1 MAVDYLSTLN
11 SNGSGLNITQIV
23 DSLVQAEVQ
32 PQRSLVSKSQGVTQV
47 KLTELAQLKAS
58 LNNFQSALSNLSLSS
73 VFQVS
78 NSDTSVLEVIPTT
91 NVHNLHE
98 FDVNLEVKQLAQR
111 QTLLF
116 SGYDSIDQSLGD
128 VTLSLNFGQVS
139 ENNVFTRDESRQNQF
154 VSLNDTTLDEL
165 SYELNQLPGVNS
177 EIIKISDQ
185 NFGLAIYSEF
195 GEQNAISISGDPIIK
210 AVTADD
216 YTSVQVLKA
225 QNSMI
230 TINGIDVT
238 RENNSL
244 SDVVDG
250 VTLNL
255 KAASQAESSIS
266 AKFSIDLAR
275 SKMEDFVSNL
285 NDLKSYLKEVTYRG
299 SNNSEGSV
307 FSSDASI
314 KGMQSQ
320 LNLLLRQPIKGFGTS
335 DFYLAEMGVMTNR
348 DGSVSLDDDKF
359 DMFFTKKM
367 DMFLGLGGN
376 KFSSTNDDISI
387 TVNDPTTQIGGTFDF
402 SYDQGLNLA
411 SLGDLELTSRIVG
424 NKTIFT
430 SNSAGFE
437 TLTISMDSDKIPAS
451 AKINVG
457 LSATQKFANLI
468 EKFLSTN
475 GEIPQKENVF
485 KSELSNY
492 DIELE
497 RLDTK
502 EAAIRSR
509 YVDQFSVMEQIVTK
523 LKSTGDYITTMMDA
537 WNKQDN

>member
-32 PQRSLVSKSQGVTQV
+32 PQRSLVSKSQGETQV

-58 LNNFQSALSNLSLSS
+58 VNNFQSALSNLSLSS

-78 NSDTSVLEVIPTT
+78 NSDTSALEVIPAT
-91 NVHNLHE
+91 NVHNLNE
-98 FDVNLEVKQLAQR
+98 FDVNIEVKQLAQR

-128 VTLSLNFGQVS
+128 VTLSLNFGRLS

-154 VSLNDTTLDEL
+154 VSLDDTTLNEL

-210 AVTADD
+210 AVSADD

-230 TINGIDVT
+230 SINGINVT
-238 RENNSL
+238 RENNRL
-244 SDVVDG
+244 DDVLDG

-255 KAASQAESSIS
+255 KAVSQAESSIA

-275 SKMEDFVSNL
+275 SKMKDFVSNI
-285 NDLKSYLKEVTYRG
+285 NDLKSYLNEITYRG

-307 FSSDASI
+307 FSSDATI

-320 LNLLLRQPIKGFGTS
+320 LNLLLRQPIKGFGTT

-348 DGSVSLDDDKF
+348 DGSVSLDEDKF
-359 DMFFTKKM
+359 DTFFTKKM

-376 KFSSTNDDISI
+376 KFSSTNDDISV
-387 TVNDPTTQIGGTFDF
+387 TVNDPASQIGGTFDF

-411 SLGDLELTSRIVG
+411 YLGDVELMGRIVG
-424 NKTIFT
+424 NKTVFT
-430 SNSAGFE
+430 TNNAGFE
-437 TLTISMDSDKIPAS
+437 TLIISMDSDKIPAS

-457 LSATQKFANLI
+457 LSATQGFSNLI

-475 GEIPQKENVF
+475 GEIPLKENVF
-485 KSELSNY
+485 KSDLSNF
-492 DIELE
+492 DVELE
-497 RLDTK
+497 RLNTK
-502 EAAIRSR
+502 ESAIRSR
-509 YVDQFSVMEQIVTK
+509 YVDQFSVMEQLVTK